1 MGEFEEKYIY
11 PKIKDKSCKYLR
23 YIDDIFMV
31 WKSSQDELN
40 QLIKEINE
48 VHPSIKFTTE
58 SSKTQVNFLDT
69 TIEINDS
76 KLTTKTFKKP
86 TDRSAY
92 LHNTSYHPQPT

>member
-1 MGEFEEKYIY
+1 MGTKCAPTYANIFMGEFEEKYIY

-40 QLIKEINE
+40 QFIKEINE

-69 TIEINDS
+69 TIQINDS
-76 KLTTKTFKKP
+76 KLTTKTFKKK
-86 TDRSAY
+86 
-92 LHNTSYHPQPT
+92 N